1 MNNIALLSHRNLK
14 IFFRDRAGVFFSLL
28 SALILFGLYALF
40 LGNLQTEYLGSQ
52 FPQATDAE
60 VSAFVTSWVF
70 AGITMITTLT
80 TGLAALSVFVDDAAS
95 GRFRDFLVSPIKRTS
110 MIGGYLISSFIISVL
125 MTTIV
130 VVVGQLYVLLRGE
143 PVMSWAELGQC
154 AGYVLLSA
162 GGFAAFSSF
171 IVTFIR
177 SSSAFASLSTIV
189 GTIIGFLAGAYIPAG
204 ALPAGVVNVLN
215 SLPFAQSAMLIRQ
228 PFTAGSLEALT
239 DGQEQASAAVEEF
252 YGITAS
258 VGDFTVS
265 NGFAIAVLALMIV
278 VFVAL
283 GTWRIGRRI
292 R

>member
-1 MNNIALLSHRNLK
+1 MNNIALLSQRNLR

-28 SALILFGLYALF
+28 SALILFALYALF
-40 LGNLQTEYLGSQ
+40 LGNLQTEYLRAE
-52 FPQATDAE
+52 FPRATDAE
-60 VSAFVTSWVF
+60 ISAFVNAWVF

-80 TGLAALSVFVDDAAS
+80 TGLAALNVFVDDAS
-95 GRFRDFLVSPIKRTS
+95 TGRFRDFLVSPIKQTS
-110 MIGGYLISSFIISVL
+110 MIGGYLLSSFIISVL
-125 MTTIV
+125 MTAVV

-154 AGYVLLSA
+154 AVYVLLSA
-162 GGFAAFSSF
+162 GAFAAFSGF

-177 SSSAFASLSTIV
+177 SSTAFASLSTIV

-228 PFTAGSLEALT
+228 PFTAQSLEALT
-239 DGQEQASAAVEEF
+239 TGQDQAAEAVEEF
-252 YGITAS
+252 YGISAS
-258 VGDFTVS
+258 IGDLTIS
-265 NGFAIAVLALMIV
+265 NGFAVAVLVVMIV
-278 VFVAL
+278 VFAVL